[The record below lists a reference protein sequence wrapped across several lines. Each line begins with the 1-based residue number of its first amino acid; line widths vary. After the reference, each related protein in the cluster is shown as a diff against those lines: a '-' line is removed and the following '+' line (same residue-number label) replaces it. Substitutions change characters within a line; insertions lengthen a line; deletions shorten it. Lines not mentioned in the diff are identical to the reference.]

1 MAAQAAVSFIKK
13 GCAMLDEGRMEITD
27 AKAKIEQAVGN
38 AKAIYKEVS
47 GLWSWLKGLFNST
60 EKNVV
65 SQSEVQAP
73 VSKKKRKEPDP
84 EPEALQ
90 MQLIAD
96 VGSKL
101 GEFFDIQQKLVN
113 YYHSLE
119 AESLAVYD
127 ADQNTSKKAIER
139 ALVELQM
146 ENLGTQIR
154 EQMTIYAP
162 AELKAIYTRFLKM
175 YGKIKEE
182 QAFAQYQQLQKA
194 RNERWQREFLQR
206 RQADRGVAVAM
217 VFLVTVWIWSVMLSI
232 AWEIKNLTRFWLD

>member
-13 GCAMLDEGRMEITD
+13 GCAMLDEGRMEISD

-38 AKAIYKEVS
+38 AKAIYGEVS
-47 GLWSWLKGLFNST
+47 GLWSWFKGLFGTPATVVKT
-60 EKNVV
+60 EAVV
-65 SQSEVQAP
+65 AP
-73 VSKKKRKEPDP
+73 KKKRREPDP

-90 MQLIAD
+90 LQLISD
-96 VGSKL
+96 VGAKL

-127 ADQNTSKKAIER
+127 PDQNTSKKAIER

-146 ENLGTQIR
+146 ENLGAQIR

-162 AELKAIYTRFLKM
+162 GELKAIYTRFLVM

-182 QAFAQYQQLQKA
+182 QAFAQEQQLKKA
-194 RNERWQREFLQR
+194 RNEKWRREFLQR
-206 RQADRGVAVAM
+206 RQADRGLAV
-217 VFLVTVWIWSVMLSI
+217 VLVLLAVVWIWGVMLSL
-232 AWEIKNLTRFWLD
+232 AWEMKSRAHFWSG

>member
-47 GLWSWLKGLFNST
+47 GLWGWLKGLFGVS
-60 EKNVV
+60 EKAVV
-65 SQSEVQAP
+65 PSSEVQAP
-73 VSKKKRKEPDP
+73 VLKKKRNDP

-90 MQLIAD
+90 LQLIAD
-96 VGSKL
+96 VGAKL

-119 AESLAVYD
+119 EESLSKYD
-127 ADQNTSKKAIER
+127 PNQNTSKKAIER

-146 ENLGTQIR
+146 ENLGNQIR

-162 AELKAIYTRFLKM
+162 SELKAIYTRFLKM

-182 QAFAQYQQLQKA
+182 QAFAQQQEIQKA

-206 RQADRGVAVAM
+206 RRADRLSSVVMVVLAV
-217 VFLVTVWIWSVMLSI
+217 LWIWGVILGM
-232 AWEIKNLTRFWLD
+232 AWQMKNQTLFWSD

>member
-13 GCAMLDEGRMEITD
+13 GCAMLDEGRMEITE

-47 GLWSWLKGLFNST
+47 GLWGWLQGLFGAS
-60 EKNVV
+60 KKPAV
-65 SQSEVQAP
+65 SAPEVQAS
-73 VSKKKRKEPDP
+73 VLKKKRNDP

-90 MQLIAD
+90 LQLIAD

-119 AESLAVYD
+119 AESLSKYD
-127 ADQNTSKKAIER
+127 PDQNTSKKAIER

-146 ENLGTQIR
+146 ENLGNQIR

-182 QAFAQYQQLQKA
+182 QAFAQQQEIQKA

-206 RQADRGVAVAM
+206 RWAERTSAVVM
-217 VFLVTVWIWSVMLSI
+217 VVLAVLWIWGVMLGM
-232 AWEIKNLTRFWLD
+232 AWQMKNQTLFWSG

>member
-13 GCAMLDEGRMEITD
+13 GCAMLDEGRMEITE

-47 GLWSWLKGLFNST
+47 GLWGWFQGLFGTS
-60 EKNVV
+60 KKPVV
-65 SQSEVQAP
+65 STPEVQAP
-73 VSKKKRKEPDP
+73 KKKRNDP
-84 EPEALQ
+84 EPEQLQ
-90 MQLIAD
+90 LQLIAE
-96 VGSKL
+96 VGAKL

-119 AESLAVYD
+119 AESLSKYD
-127 ADQNTSKKAIER
+127 PNQNTSKKAIER

-146 ENLGTQIR
+146 ENLGNQIR

-182 QAFAQYQQLQKA
+182 QAFAQQQEIQKA
-194 RNERWQREFLQR
+194 RNERWRREFLQR
-206 RQADRGVAVAM
+206 RRADRISAVVAVILG
-217 VFLVTVWIWSVMLSI
+217 VIWIWSVMI
-232 AWEIKNLTRFWLD
+232 GVAWEMNNLTRFWSD